1 MNLET
6 RRIQCPYCGEV
17 ISVSVDTSAGC
28 DSYWE
33 DCQVCCR
40 PMAFSLSVDPN
51 GEILELAV
59 RHEDD

>member
-17 ISVSVDTSAGC
+17 ISVTVDTSRGS

-33 DCQVCCR
+33 DCQVCSR
-40 PMAFSLSVDPN
+40 PMAFSLSADPN